1 MTLKSF
7 LAALAAVF
15 AISVAQTS
23 SASSCGGGD
32 HDHSH
37 GEGYTVMDK
46 AAADGNFSTLIAAV
60 EAAGLQEV
68 LTGHGPF
75 TIFAPTNAAFAA
87 LPEGTVESLLMPE
100 NIDQLKAI
108 LTYHVVPKNVMSSQI
123 RNGDNFVKTVGG
135 STLNV
140 EKEYDEVMIGSARVV
155 AVDIK
160 ASNGVIHVIDEVLL
174 PKS

>member
-15 AISVAQTS
+15 AISVAQTA

-37 GEGYTVMDK
+37 GEGHTVMDK
-46 AAADGNFSTLIAAV
+46 AAADSSFSTLIAAV
-60 EAAGLQEV
+60 QAAGLEDV
-68 LTGHGPF
+68 LSSHGPF
-75 TIFAPTNAAFAA
+75 TLFAPTNAAFAA
-87 LPEGTVESLLMPE
+87 LPEGTVESLLKPE
-100 NIDQLKAI
+100 NVDQLKAI
-108 LTYHVVPKNVMSSQI
+108 LTYHVLPKSVTSYHI
-123 RNGDNFVKTVGG
+123 RNGDNYVKTVSG

-155 AVDIK
+155 EVDIR

>member
-1 MTLKSF
+1 MILKSF

-60 EAAGLQEV
+60 EAAGLEDV
-68 LTGHGPF
+68 LSGHGPF

>member
-1 MTLKSF
+1 MTPKRF

>member
-15 AISVAQTS
+15 AISVAQTA

-68 LTGHGPF
+68 LTGHGPL

-108 LTYHVVPKNVMSSQI
+108 LTYHVLPKSVMSSHI
-123 RNGDNFVKTVGG
+123 RNGDNYVRTVGG

>member
-1 MTLKSF
+1 MTLKNF

-15 AISVAQTS
+15 AISIAQAA

-60 EAAGLQEV
+60 EAAGLEDV
-68 LTGHGPF
+68 LSGHGPF
-75 TIFAPTNAAFAA
+75 TIFAPTDAAFAA
-87 LPEGTVESLLMPE
+87 LPAGTVETLLKPE

-108 LTYHVVPKNVMSSQI
+108 LTYHVLPKSLTSSHI
-123 RNGDNFVKTVGG
+123 RNGNNYVKTVSG

-140 EKEYDEVMIGSARVV
+140 EKDYDEVMIGSARVV

-160 ASNGVIHVIDEVLL
+160 GSNGVIHVIDEVLL

>member
-1 MTLKSF
+1 MILKNI

-15 AISVAQTS
+15 AISIAQAA
-23 SASSCGGGD
+23 SASSCGSGD

-60 EAAGLQEV
+60 EAAGLEDV
-68 LTGHGPF
+68 LSGHGPF
-75 TIFAPTNAAFAA
+75 TIFAPTDAAFAA
-87 LPEGTVESLLMPE
+87 LPAGTVETLLKPE

-108 LTYHVVPKNVMSSQI
+108 LTYHVLPKSLTSSHI
-123 RNGDNFVKTVGG
+123 RNGDNYVKTVSG

-160 ASNGVIHVIDEVLL
+160 GSNGVIHVIDEVLL

>member
-23 SASSCGGGD
+23 SGSSCGGGD
-32 HDHSH
+32 HDRSH

>member
-1 MTLKSF
+1 MTLKNF

-15 AISVAQTS
+15 AISIAQAA

-46 AAADGNFSTLIAAV
+46 AAADEKYSHQIAALASYAQ
-60 EAAGLQEV
+60 EEV
-68 LTGHGPF
+68 LSGHGPF
-75 TIFAPTNAAFAA
+75 TIFAPTDAAFAA
-87 LPEGTVESLLMPE
+87 LPARTVETLLKPE

-108 LTYHVVPKNVMSSQI
+108 LTYHVLPKSLTSSHI
-123 RNGDNFVKTVGG
+123 RNGNNYVKTVSG

-140 EKEYDEVMIGSARVV
+140 EKDYDEVMIGSARVV

-160 ASNGVIHVIDEVLL
+160 GSNGVIHVIDEVLL

>member
-15 AISVAQTS
+15 AISVAQTA

-60 EAAGLQEV
+60 EAAGLEDV
-68 LTGHGPF
+68 LSGHGPF
-75 TIFAPTNAAFAA
+75 TIFAPTDAAFAA
-87 LPEGTVESLLMPE
+87 LPAGTVETLLKPE

-108 LTYHVVPKNVMSSQI
+108 LTYHVLPKSLTSSHI
-123 RNGDNFVKTVGG
+123 RNGDNYVKTVSG

-160 ASNGVIHVIDEVLL
+160 GSNGVIHVIDEVLL

>member
-1 MTLKSF
+1 MTLKNF
-7 LAALAAVF
+7 LAAFAAVF
-15 AISVAQTS
+15 AISIAQAA

-60 EAAGLQEV
+60 EAAGLEDI
-68 LTGHGPF
+68 LSGHGPF

-87 LPEGTVESLLMPE
+87 LPEGTVDSLLKPE

-108 LTYHVVPKNVMSSQI
+108 LTYHVLPKSLTSSHI
-123 RNGDNFVKTVGG
+123 RNGDNYVKTVSG

>member
-1 MTLKSF
+1 MTLKNF

-15 AISVAQTS
+15 AISIAQAA

-60 EAAGLQEV
+60 EAAGLEDV
-68 LTGHGPF
+68 LSGHGPF
-75 TIFAPTNAAFAA
+75 TIFAPTDAAFAA
-87 LPEGTVESLLMPE
+87 LPAGTVETLLKPE

-108 LTYHVVPKNVMSSQI
+108 LTYHVLPKSLTSSHI
-123 RNGDNFVKTVGG
+123 RNGDNYVKTVSG

>member
-60 EAAGLQEV
+60 EAAGLEDV
-68 LTGHGPF
+68 LSGHGPF
-75 TIFAPTNAAFAA
+75 TIFAPTDAAFAA
-87 LPEGTVESLLMPE
+87 LPAGTVETLLKPE

-108 LTYHVVPKNVMSSQI
+108 LTYHVLPKSLTSSHI
-123 RNGDNFVKTVGG
+123 RNGDNYVKTVSG

-160 ASNGVIHVIDEVLL
+160 GSNGVIHVIDEVLL

>member
-7 LAALAAVF
+7 LAALAAGF
-15 AISVAQTS
+15 AISVAQTA
-23 SASSCGGGD
+23 SAASCGGGD

-60 EAAGLQEV
+60 EAAGLEDV
-68 LTGHGPF
+68 LSGHGPF
-75 TIFAPTNAAFAA
+75 TIFAPTDAAFAA
-87 LPEGTVESLLMPE
+87 LPAGTVETLLKPE

-108 LTYHVVPKNVMSSQI
+108 LTYHVLPKSLTSSHI
-123 RNGDNFVKTVGG
+123 RNGNNYVKTVSG

-160 ASNGVIHVIDEVLL
+160 GSNGVIHVIDEVLL

>member
-15 AISVAQTS
+15 AISVAQTA

-100 NIDQLKAI
+100 NIEQLKAI
-108 LTYHVVPKNVMSSQI
+108 LTYHVLPKSVMSSHI
-123 RNGDNFVKTVGG
+123 RNGDNYVRTVGG

-160 ASNGVIHVIDEVLL
+160 ASNGVIHVIDGVLL

>member
-60 EAAGLQEV
+60 EAAGLEDV
-68 LTGHGPF
+68 LSSHGPF

-123 RNGDNFVKTVGG
+123 KNGDNYVKTVSG

>member
-1 MTLKSF
+1 MILKNF

-15 AISVAQTS
+15 AISLAQAA

-46 AAADGNFSTLIAAV
+46 AAADGNFSTLLAAV
-60 EAAGLQEV
+60 EAAGLEDV
-68 LTGHGPF
+68 LSGHGPF
-75 TIFAPTNAAFAA
+75 TIFAPTDAAFAA
-87 LPEGTVESLLMPE
+87 LPAGTVETLLKPE

-108 LTYHVVPKNVMSSQI
+108 LTYHVLPKSLTSSHI
-123 RNGDNFVKTVGG
+123 RNGDNYVKTVSG

-140 EKEYDEVMIGSARVV
+140 EKEYDEVKIGSARVV
-155 AVDIK
+155 AVAI
-160 ASNGVIHVIDEVLL
+160 
-174 PKS
+174 

>member
-108 LTYHVVPKNVMSSQI
+108 LTYHVVPKNVMSFQI

>member
-15 AISVAQTS
+15 AISVAQTA

-37 GEGYTVMDK
+37 GEGHSVMD
-46 AAADGNFSTLIAAV
+46 
-60 EAAGLQEV
+60 
-68 LTGHGPF
+68 
-75 TIFAPTNAAFAA
+75 
-87 LPEGTVESLLMPE
+87 
-100 NIDQLKAI
+100 
-108 LTYHVVPKNVMSSQI
+108 Y
-123 RNGDNFVKTVGG
+123 VKTVSG

-155 AVDIK
+155 EVDIR

>member
-15 AISVAQTS
+15 AISVAQTA

-60 EAAGLQEV
+60 EAAGLEDV
-68 LTGHGPF
+68 LSGHGPF

-123 RNGDNFVKTVGG
+123 RNGDNYVKTVSG